1 MARRSLIAGVDLPA
15 ATPAPDNP
23 VVGVARRP
31 DDLAAHERR
40 IADAT
45 EPDDRFGALVDLWIA
60 TGPEAVAVRRAALDA
75 VGGELDADARA
86 VLAQHVVDGLDPAD
100 PLPPCGT
107 SQLTLGVTDAR
118 PLTTAAN
125 DGCEEPAPVAT
136 GATGS
141 PPSAAPSERE
151 PSVPPAGALVA
162 EQPRGASGGRR
173 VAVAFVAAAVLAALV
188 LGVVALSRR
197 PSPDDTA
204 TAGVSSTS
212 AADGPA
218 PASTRAPSGAP
229 SESTGPTSPGS
240 TGPASTTSDAPAS
253 VPTTAAAEL
262 VATDAVVQL
271 LGALRDPAAPWPA
284 DGLAPDAPAGAD
296 LAAVRSELART
307 GTSWDVAVLDVT
319 AETPTEVPGATTLTV
334 AVAVDHDGVTVRHAD
349 GHADPVTGP
358 GTIVLRVELRPGGDG
373 ALEVWSVALTAG
385 V

>member
-15 ATPAPDNP
+15 AAPAPDNP

-75 VGGELDADARA
+75 AGGELDGDARA

-173 VAVAFVAAAVLAALV
+173 VTVAFVAAAVVAALV
-188 LGVVALSRR
+188 VGVVALSRR

-212 AADGPA
+212 AA
-218 PASTRAPSGAP
+218 
-229 SESTGPTSPGS
+229 
-240 TGPASTTSDAPAS
+240 PAS

-262 VATDAVVQL
+262 VATDVVVQL

-296 LAAVRSELART
+296 MAAVRSELART

-334 AVAVDHDGVTVRHAD
+334 AVAVDHDGVTVRHAG